1 MSVTR
6 HAVLNAIAQESA
18 ERRGG
23 PAPAHLIPIAVNA
36 KSQEARNQVE
46 TTMLT
51 LRTEG
56 LLSYRRDPRYGNGV
70 KLTAAG
76 HAALSV
82 KGKVPRRD
90 PARPAH
96 QPTPAPPP
104 AVAPSIDPE
113 LVDPATQPELFTLL
127 CDVGSLIS
135 EGLARALEDAD
146 LEEAARMQ
154 RLGLQV
160 LRHVGERP

>member
-1 MSVTR
+1 MSFTR
-6 HAVLNAIAQESA
+6 LAVLTAIAQESA

-56 LLSYRRDPRYGNGV
+56 LLSYRRDPLTGNGV

-76 HAALSV
+76 HEALAV
-82 KGKVPRRD
+82 KGKVPQRE
-90 PARPAH
+90 PSRPAH
-96 QPTPAPPP
+96 QPAPPP
-104 AVAPSIDPE
+104 PPVVASSADPE
-113 LVDPATQPELFTLL
+113 LVDPATQPELFSLL
-127 CDVGSLIS
+127 CDVGGLIS
-135 EGLARALEDAD
+135 ARLARALEDAD
-146 LEEAARMQ
+146 MAEAARMQ

-160 LRHVGERP
+160 MRHVGERP